1 MNDFFRRTWAEIDL
15 DAIAHNYH
23 QIKDRL
29 NPETKVCCVI
39 KADAYGHGAE
49 LLAREYEE
57 LGADWFAVSN
67 LEEAIQ
73 LRNAQIGLPIL
84 VLGYTPPES
93 AAELANMDVAQAI
106 LSREYG
112 ERLAACAREAGVTV
126 RAHMVVDTG
135 MSRIG
140 FMYQDPERDA
150 CAIDEIAELCQ
161 LKGLD
166 PEGIF
171 THFAVADE
179 GNDGRG
185 YTLMQLDHFLK
196 LIDRLAQR
204 GITFRLLQSHCS
216 A

>member
-84 VLGYTPPES
+84 VLGYTRQRYRYEPDWFYVSGP
-93 AAELANMDVAQAI
+93 
-106 LSREYG
+106 G
-112 ERLAACAREAGVTV
+112 AG
-126 RAHMVVDTG
+126 
-135 MSRIG
+135 
-140 FMYQDPERDA
+140 
-150 CAIDEIAELCQ
+150 CLC
-161 LKGLD
+161 
-166 PEGIF
+166 
-171 THFAVADE
+171 
-179 GNDGRG
+179 NR
-185 YTLMQLDHFLK
+185 
-196 LIDRLAQR
+196 
-204 GITFRLLQSHCS
+204 
-216 A
+216 